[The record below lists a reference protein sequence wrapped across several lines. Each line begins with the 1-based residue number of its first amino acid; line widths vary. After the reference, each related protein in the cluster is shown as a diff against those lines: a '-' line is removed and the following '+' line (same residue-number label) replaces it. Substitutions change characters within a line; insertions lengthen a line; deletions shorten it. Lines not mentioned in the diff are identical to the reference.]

1 MKKIISRPTTCSSET
16 DIYAH
21 HKEKLP
27 DITEKIIDS
36 CLDEDSFTHMNND
49 PIPSQAEIV
58 RIVEEFKKILFPG
71 YFSKEKV
78 DQYNLRYKLGLSV
91 SHLFKKVSHQI
102 ISSFRHECMR
112 YDKPCEVCINRGY
125 ESALKLFEKV
135 PELRKVLA
143 TDVKAMFN
151 GDPAAQNYDEI
162 IFSYPGIFAI
172 TVYRVA
178 HELYEMNIPMI
189 PRIMSE
195 YAHSVTGIDIHP
207 GAKIDESFAID
218 HGTGIVIGET
228 TDIGKNVR
236 LYQGVTLG
244 ALSLPRNAGEKYKG
258 VKRHPTLEDDVIVY
272 SGTTILGGETT
283 IGKRAVI
290 GGNVWL
296 TESVPEDTMVLL
308 EEPRLIY
315 KHKQ

>member
-1 MKKIISRPTTCSSET
+1 MKNLMTEPKSCKTEP
-16 DIYAH
+16 DIFAH
-21 HKEKLP
+21 HKEQLP
-27 DITEKIIDS
+27 LITDKIIES
-36 CLDEDSFTHMNND
+36 CLDKNSFTHMNNE

-58 RIVEEFKKILFPG
+58 KIVEEFKKILFPG

-78 DQYNLRYKLGLSV
+78 DQYNLKYKLGLSV
-91 SHLFKKVSHQI
+91 SHLFKKLSHQI

-112 YDKPCEVCINRGY
+112 YNKPCEICINRGY
-125 ESALKLFEKV
+125 ESTINLLGRI
-135 PELRKVLA
+135 PQLRKILA
-143 TDVKAMFN
+143 TDVKATFD

-207 GAKIDESFAID
+207 GAAIDESFAID

-228 TDIGKNVR
+228 TNIGKNVR
-236 LYQGVTLG
+236 IYQGVTLG
-244 ALSLPRNAGEKYKG
+244 ALSLPKDAGERYKG
-258 VKRHPTLEDDVIVY
+258 KKRHPTLEDDVIVY
-272 SGTTILGGETT
+272 SGTTILGGNTT

-296 TESVPEDTMVLL
+296 TESVPPDTMVLM
-308 EEPRLIY
+308 EDPKLIY
-315 KHKQ
+315 RHKQ